1 MTLNQSLADLIT
13 DQLNHQALT
22 KPALVKR
29 MGYVNVDKGLRRLN
43 AILQN
48 DLSQIDPG
56 FRDRLAQALG
66 LNVADIQVFEANTRS
81 KLNFGFVPYAY
92 LSTENYVPRP
102 IFACAWGKFHE
113 QKYIR
118 FPVKLSP
125 DDYLRFVMKR
135 LPVAIPT
142 FGRVIGF
149 HIHYGFDKARGFSI
163 AGEML
168 SEAVTSPY
176 STEATLYI

>member
-13 DQLNHQALT
+13 ERLNYQAFT
-22 KPALVKR
+22 KPALVRR
-29 MGYVNVDKGLRRLN
+29 MGYVNIDKGLRRLN

-48 DLSQIDPG
+48 DLSRIDPV

-66 LNVADIQVFEANTRS
+66 LNVADIQVSEANTRS
-81 KLNFGFVPYAY
+81 KLNVGFVPYAY
-92 LSTENYVPRP
+92 LSTEKHVPSP

-149 HIHYGFDKARGFSI
+149 HIHYGFDKSHGFSI
-163 AGEML
+163 DGQKQC
-168 SEAVTSPY
+168 EAVISPY
-176 STEATLYI
+176 LTEATLYI